1 MTPPPQVRR
10 APWTRLAFAIL
21 AVATVTATIAARPA
35 PSSGSGVSII
45 AAKYTRLADSKLGPT
60 ITAAVPVLE
69 MPRGYTY
76 RVTVV
81 GHGIDLVQTIVPGN
95 SSVLSISNVRRRN
108 GLETRGPGELLF
120 DIAVSRQSTA
130 YQRIPVN
137 FRYVTG
143 QTDRLYIEVHP
154 GGRITSMTPLQVPA
168 NQPVTV
174 TYQGIDLSTFVLSG
188 GDFVMQRIVERT
200 PTRVRIEYVFPTA
213 GPTARYVILGSKQT
227 GRDEIFAFAGVR
239 PLSITGAEP
248 KVPPTIPRT
257 RLPTTCRPTT
267 GNPCP

>member
-10 APWTRLAFAIL
+10 APWTRFAFAML

-35 PSSGSGVSII
+35 PASGPAVSII
-45 AAKYTRLADSKLGPT
+45 AAKYARLTDSKPGPT
-60 ITAAVPVLE
+60 ITAAAPVLE

-81 GHGIDLVQTIVPGN
+81 GHGIDLVQNIVPGN
-95 SSVLSISNVRRRN
+95 PAILAISNVRRRN

-120 DIAVSRQSTA
+120 DVAVSRQSTP

-168 NQPVTV
+168 NQPVIV

-188 GDFVMQRIVERT
+188 GNFLLQRVVERS

-213 GPTARYVILGSKQT
+213 GPTARYVILGSKAT
-227 GRDEIFAFAGVR
+227 GRDEIFAFTGVR
-239 PLSITGAEP
+239 PFSITGAEP
-248 KVPPTIPRT
+248 KLPPVIPRT
-257 RLPTTCRPTT
+257 RPPTTCRPTI